1 MMKTVN
7 GKLFGL
13 ENSLTRKT
21 INYSQGK
28 YISGKVFGGNG
39 GNENSEVRTL

>member
-7 GKLFGL
+7 GKIFGL

-21 INYSQGK
+21 INYSQKNIFQGK
-28 YISGKVFGGNG
+28 Y
-39 GNENSEVRTL
+39 SEGMGESKSLR